1 MMNKCQV
8 CKQREGSKSSVIA
21 DTYYPAICDICYD
34 RLLTGQTTSSGHADW
49 MRGRDFEEH
58 EADTR
63 QPFNNG
69 KLDSTFAKLYP
80 DTARKI
86 ASQDEINEA
95 LRS

>member
-1 MMNKCQV
+1 MTTICQV
-8 CKQREGSKSSVIA
+8 CNKRPSLKSSVIA
-21 DTYYPAICDICYD
+21 DVYYSAICAQCYEQ
-34 RLLTGQTTSSGHADW
+34 LVSGQEVSSGHADW
-49 MRGRDFEEH
+49 ERGRDFEEH

-69 KLDSTFAKLYP
+69 KLDPTFAKLYP